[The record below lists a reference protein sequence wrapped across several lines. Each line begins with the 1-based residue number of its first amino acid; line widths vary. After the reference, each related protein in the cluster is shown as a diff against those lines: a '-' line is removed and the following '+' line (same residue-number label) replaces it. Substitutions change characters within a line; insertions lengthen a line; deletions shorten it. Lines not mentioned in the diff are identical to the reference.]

1 MPSIIPP
8 QKKPKNWR
16 TLPLYKKVQVYQQY
30 LGKFHAPFVDKLLA
44 KKIVTEVCRGEI
56 LVAPVIRIL
65 ASPNDLRPE
74 DLCPNWIIKAAHAS
88 KWNINLQDRSE
99 SGSEY
104 GPEKIPIMIQKLHQ
118 WNQTYSP
125 GLEKQYQYIQPRFF
139 IEEKIVDKYAHC
151 YTGIGEK
158 SDDAIVYM
166 FRCIYGKVVS
176 ISARLGERRNDYN
189 PHWEVIGGF
198 DMPFIQKP
206 EGDLLQRMIRN
217 AERLSSPFEFVRMD
231 FYLGAGDHQP
241 IYFSEFTFSPTCGL
255 PTLPGNLEYTLA
267 KSWI

>member
-1 MPSIIPP
+1 MDKMASIIPP
-8 QKKPKNWR
+8 QKKPKNWTR
-16 TLPLYKKVQVYQQY
+16 LPLYKKVQIYQQF
-30 LGKFHAPFVDKLLA
+30 LGKFHAPFVDKLIA
-44 KKIVTEVCRGEI
+44 KQIVTKVCCGEI

-65 ASPNDLRPE
+65 SSPNDLRPE
-74 DLCPNWIIKAAHAS
+74 DLHPNSIIKAAHAS
-88 KWNINLQDRSE
+88 KWNLNLKDKCS
-99 SGSEY
+99 
-104 GPEKIPIMIQKLHQ
+104 PEKIPSMVQKLHQ
-118 WNQTYSP
+118 WNRTYSP
-125 GLEKQYQYIQPRFF
+125 GLEKQYQHIQPRFF
-139 IEEKIVDKYAHC
+139 IEEKIIDKYAHC
-151 YTGIGEK
+151 YNEIGEK

-198 DMPFIQKP
+198 DMPFIKNP
-206 EGDLLQRMIRN
+206 DADLLQRMIRN
-217 AERLSSPFEFVRMD
+217 AEKLSAPFEFVRMD
-231 FYLGAGDHQP
+231 FYMGPGDDHP